1 MLTGT
6 GPDGLEQFGNV
17 PAIAYSDEPC
27 GFIFMFLLIE
37 RETVPVKKKNI
48 LPPSQNINIC

>member
-37 RETVPVKKKNI
+37 RETVPVKKKKYYLRLKI
-48 LPPSQNINIC
+48 